1 MNKKNIILFL
11 IAMLPGVAM
20 AGAATNTMAG
30 VLGEINHFPSDA
42 DVAAL
47 DKIGASDASA
57 VEKQLAQI
65 ITRIAHQPGPDD
77 KTALEKIIGMDDT
90 APAAKVIAKAILNMN
105 HRPQAADLEALKALP
120 E

>member
-1 MNKKNIILFL
+1 VNTKAFILFL

-20 AGAATNTMAG
+20 ASAATSAMAG

-42 DVAAL
+42 HVATL
-47 DKIGASDASA
+47 DKIAASDASA

-77 KTALEKIIGMDDT
+77 KAALQKIIDMGDA
-90 APAAKVIAKAILNMN
+90 APATKVIASAILNMN
-105 HRPQAADLEALKALP
+105 HKPQAADLAALKALK
-120 E
+120 